1 MRAKLFWAGIGVVSW
16 IFLGMI
22 LSLIGGSVIG
32 FSQIDGLIRFGA
44 AIGLAIGLFYSGAAL
59 LTALLVHSRRVMPWM
74 ISSSLACAIVC
85 FFIAIGLGGY
95 PKHTQ
100 ADLSFLLIAPVS
112 IALGGLL
119 GSGLG
124 VAFWRSRMGV

>member
-1 MRAKLFWAGIGVVSW
+1 MSW
-16 IFLGMI
+16 IFLGVI
-22 LSLIGGSVIG
+22 LSLIGGLVIG
-32 FSQIDGLIRFGA
+32 FSQIDGLIKFGA

-85 FFIAIGLGGY
+85 FFMAIGLGGY